1 MTKQNCWEF
10 MACGR
15 EPGGA
20 KAAELGICPAATET
34 RLHGAHDGKN
44 GGRVCWVVAG
54 TLCEEKVQGRFAA
67 KLTSCRN
74 CPFYLQ
80 VRKEERST
88 FILSAPLLSRLH

>member
-1 MTKQNCWEF
+1 MGKKNCWEF

-20 KAAELGICPAATET
+20 NVANLGVCPAATEL
-34 RLHGAHDGKN
+34 RLNGAHEGKN
-44 GGRVCWVVAG
+44 GGRVCWMVAG
-54 TLCEEKVQGRFAA
+54 TLCEKQVQGLFAS
-67 KLTSCRN
+67 KRTSCRD

-88 FILSAPLLSRLH
+88 FILKAPLLSRLH